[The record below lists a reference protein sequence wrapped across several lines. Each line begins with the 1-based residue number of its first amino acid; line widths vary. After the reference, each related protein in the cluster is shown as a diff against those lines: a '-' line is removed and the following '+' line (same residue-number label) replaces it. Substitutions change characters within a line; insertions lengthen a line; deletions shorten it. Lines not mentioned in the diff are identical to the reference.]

1 MIKRMMLHIQ
11 PGFQKRL
18 MLFWMLQAFAIT
30 FFTCLVTI
38 GWAFFYT
45 NPTLASYTR
54 IIVRPALY
62 ISAAVAFMV
71 SALAGLFYSLR
82 IAGPVYHIKHAVD
95 RVLEGGEP
103 ELILLRRHDEL
114 KDLATS
120 VNKLIERVPRQPK
133 NEEAPVEVFFDP
145 LRKE

>member
-30 FFTCLVTI
+30 FFTCLAIIV
-38 GWAFFYT
+38 WAFFYT
-45 NPTLASYTR
+45 NPTLASYTK

-62 ISAAVAFMV
+62 ISAAVAFIV

-82 IAGPVYHIKHAVD
+82 IAGPVYHIKHAID

-103 ELILLRRHDEL
+103 ELIVLRRHDEL

-120 VNKLIERVPRQPK
+120 INKLIQRVPRQP
-133 NEEAPVEVFFDP
+133 EREAPQTEVFFEP
-145 LRKE
+145 PHKE